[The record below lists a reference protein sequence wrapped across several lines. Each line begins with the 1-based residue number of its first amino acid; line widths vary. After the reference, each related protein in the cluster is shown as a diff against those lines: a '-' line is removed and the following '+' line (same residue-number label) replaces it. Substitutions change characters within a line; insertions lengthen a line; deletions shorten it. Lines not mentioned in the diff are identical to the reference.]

1 MYSLFLRMFKSETLS
16 KDLFASFVVFLIAMP
31 LCLGVAIASGVDPI
45 KGIFTGV
52 IGGVVVGI
60 LSGSPL
66 QISGPSPGLAVM
78 VLYVVETYGAT
89 ALIPLGIIVGLFQI
103 STAFFRVAHF
113 FQATPPALLKAMLS
127 GIGALIVMSQLY
139 ILFGLPMYSNGLKSL
154 AGLPE
159 IFTNI
164 VTGNL
169 DIVQQHSGV
178 VGLIVIVI
186 LILWSFGK
194 GQIFELLPGPLIST
208 LFASVLVALSG
219 WEMQMID
226 LPKDILAQ
234 ATNIN
239 YASAFTSVDFYF
251 FLYALG
257 VAFIASAETLLC
269 VSAVDKMAK
278 TTSSYNKQIMA
289 QGVGN
294 LAAGVIGAIPIVGV
308 IVRSA
313 ANIEFGAKTKLS
325 SIMLGVWIGLFLL
338 IPGVLSYI
346 PIPALAGLLIYTG
359 IRLLDFPHL
368 FDYIKNY
375 NKTSLIFFTTL
386 IAIVSVNLLVGVAAG
401 FIVSIMILVFDVL
414 KFDLS
419 VEDKGDNKVL
429 KFKGKLSFLDLPV
442 ISKQLKGEDF
452 GESDHLEICLREV
465 EYLDPAVT
473 EHIAELKDKL
483 EAQGKTIKIKHSKM
497 NIH

>member
-1 MYSLFLRMFKSETLS
+1 MFNKATFS

-52 IGGVVVGI
+52 IGGVVVGL

-78 VLYVVETYGAT
+78 VLYVVETYGAI
-89 ALIPLGIIVGLFQI
+89 ALIPLGIVVGLFQI
-103 STAFFRVAHF
+103 STALFRVAHF

-127 GIGALIVMSQLY
+127 GIGALIVMSQIY
-139 ILFGLPMYSNGLKSL
+139 ILFGLPMSSNGLQSL
-154 AGLPE
+154 AGLPN
-159 IFTNI
+159 IFSSI
-164 VTGNL
+164 VSGNL
-169 DIVQQHSGV
+169 TSVQQSSGLI
-178 VGLIVIVI
+178 GLIVITV
-186 LILWSFGK
+186 LVLWSFGK
-194 GQIFELLPGPLIST
+194 GHIFELFPGPLAST
-208 LFASVLVALSG
+208 LLASALVYFMG
-219 WEMQMID
+219 WEMQMIE
-226 LPKDILAQ
+226 LPDDILAQ
-234 ATNIN
+234 ATNLD
-239 YASAFTSVDFYF
+239 YFGAFSSVDLSFYI
-251 FLYALG
+251 YALG

-278 TTSSYNKQIMA
+278 TSSSYNKQILA

-313 ANIEFGAKTKLS
+313 ANIEFGAKTQLS
-325 SIMLGVWIGLFLL
+325 SIMLGLWIGLFLL
-338 IPGVLSYI
+338 IPGVLGFI

-359 IRLLDFPHL
+359 VRLLDIPHI
-368 FDYIKNY
+368 FDYVKNY

-386 IAIVSVNLLVGVAAG
+386 ISIVTINLLVGVAAG

-419 VEDKGDNKVL
+419 IENKGDNKVL

-442 ISKQLKGEDF
+442 ISKQLKGENFEDA
-452 GESDHLEICLREV
+452 GNLEICLREV

-473 EHIAELKDKL
+473 EHLAELKDKL
-483 EAQGKTIKIKHSKM
+483 EAQGKTINIKYSKL